1 MISKTEEQK
10 IKKRFYELKNQIAE
24 LRQEDLETSNK
35 VAAKDTQETT
45 NEETFKV
52 VQETS
57 RHLEYK
63 ASDLPL
69 YFKWSEGLSP
79 WYYRVRRVTPEK
91 YLTGTIVIDVLKETS
106 EGITYD
112 FSLDKFAFHIDNI
125 EVTEDE
131 WRNVMQKFI
140 KQLRD

>member
-1 MISKTEEQK
+1 MISKTEEKK

-24 LRQEDLETSNK
+24 LRKEDLETSNK

-52 VQETS
+52 VQKTS

-69 YFKWSEGLSP
+69 YFKCERSSS
-79 WYYRVRRVTPEK
+79 YYRVRRVIPEK
-91 YLTGTIVIDVLKETS
+91 YLTGNTVTDVLRERR
-106 EGITYD
+106 EGLTYD
-112 FSLDKFAFHIDNI
+112 FGLDEFAFRTDNI
-125 EVTEDE
+125 QITEDE
-131 WRNVMQKFI
+131 WRNVMHKFI
-140 KQLRD
+140 KQISA